1 MTSRRGAS
9 HVRPRPPSSGRPTQA
24 VKVRAPDTRRVRQ
37 HRGLDARRPR
47 APLVTRTLL
56 GLSVILLAGAA
67 FVLASGGIGP
77 ILSSL
82 GAAFDS
88 AVGRLTATP
97 VPTDSTLPPTDSPRI
112 ASPDQPYT
120 NEEMVN
126 LSITVPA
133 EALGDPDA
141 RVRIYLTL
149 EGLDAAPAGE
159 WPVGT
164 TSLMVIPFQLEK
176 GRNVISATL
185 ASSATDESEHSP
197 SVTWILDLNPPKIN
211 IASPKDGA
219 EIETPEALI
228 RGSTQGE
235 TSLIARN
242 AANSTSI
249 STVAARDGSFEFQ
262 LPLVQGEN
270 EIEITATD
278 PAGNQNTKQLTLVQG
293 STEMRINLRASV
305 YTISVKDHPSSL
317 QLVVVVNDPSGDPI
331 AGATAFFTLQI
342 PGLAPISN
350 ELVTGTDGRA
360 TFTTPLIGELEPG
373 SGVGTVLVTSEDFGE
388 KTDRVTLTFVK

>member
-9 HVRPRPPSSGRPTQA
+9 HVRPRPPSSGRPVQA
-24 VKVRAPDTRRVRQ
+24 VKVRAPDSRRVRQ

-56 GLSVILLAGAA
+56 AISVVLLAGAA
-67 FVLASGGIGP
+67 FVVASGGIGA

-88 AVGRLTATP
+88 AVGRITATP
-97 VPTDSTLPPTDSPRI
+97 VPDSTLPPTDSPRI

-126 LSITVPA
+126 LAITVPA
-133 EALGDPDA
+133 EAIGDPA
-141 RVRIYLTL
+141 ATIRIYLAL
-149 EGLDAAPAGE
+149 EGLEPAAVGD
-159 WPVGT
+159 WPVGS

-176 GRNVISATL
+176 GRNIISATL
-185 ASSATDESEHSP
+185 VRSTTDESEHSP

-211 IASPKDGA
+211 IQSPEDG
-219 EIETPEALI
+219 EDVETPDALI
-228 RGSTQGE
+228 RGSTQAE
-235 TSLIARN
+235 TTLVARN
-242 AANSTSI
+242 AANSASI

-262 LPLVQGEN
+262 LPLVQGDN

-278 PAGNQNTKQLTLVQG
+278 PAGNQNAKTLTLVQG
-293 STEMRINLRASV
+293 STEMRINLRASS
-305 YTISVKDHPSSL
+305 YTISVKHHPSSL
-317 QLVVVVNDPSGDPI
+317 QLVVVVHDPSGDPI

-350 ELVTGTDGRA
+350 ELVTGADGRA
-360 TFTTPLIGELEPG
+360 TFTTPLIGELSTG
-373 SGVGTVLVTSEDFGE
+373 GGVGTVLVTSETYGE
-388 KTDRVTLTFVK
+388 KTDRVTLNFVK

>member
-9 HVRPRPPSSGRPTQA
+9 HVRPRPPSSGRPVQA
-24 VKVRAPDTRRVRQ
+24 VKVRAPDARRVRQ
-37 HRGLDARRPR
+37 HRGLDARRPK

-56 GLSVILLAGAA
+56 GLSVVLLGGAA

-88 AVGRLTATP
+88 AIGRLTATP

-112 ASPDQPYT
+112 AVPDQPYT

-126 LSITVPA
+126 LAITIPTEVV
-133 EALGDPDA
+133 GDPA
-141 RVRIYLTL
+141 AKVRIYLAL
-149 EGLDAAPAGE
+149 EGLESAPAGE
-159 WPVGT
+159 WPVGS

-185 ASSATDESEHSP
+185 VRSATEESEPSP

-211 IASPKDGA
+211 IASPEDGA
-219 EIETPEALI
+219 DVETPEALI
-228 RGSTQGE
+228 RGRTQAEST
-235 TSLIARN
+235 LVARN
-242 AANSTSI
+242 AANSASI
-249 STVAARDGSFEFQ
+249 STVAGRDGTFEFQ
-262 LPLVQGEN
+262 LPLVHGEN

-278 PAGNQNTKQLTLVQG
+278 PAGNENTKKLSLVQG
-293 STEMRINLRASV
+293 STEMRINLRSSI
-305 YTISVKDHPSSL
+305 YTISVKNHPSSL
-317 QLVVVVNDPSGDPI
+317 QLVVVVEDPSGDPI

-350 ELVTGTDGRA
+350 ELVTDAEGRA
-360 TFTTPLIGELEPG
+360 IFTTPLIGELETG
-373 SGVGTVLVTSEDFGE
+373 SGVGTVLVTSETYGE
-388 KTDRVTLTFVK
+388 KTDRVTLNFVK

>member
-9 HVRPRPPSSGRPTQA
+9 HVRPRPPSSGRPIQA
-24 VKVRAPDTRRVRQ
+24 VKVRAPDSRRVRQ

-56 GLSVILLAGAA
+56 ALSVVLLGGAA

-82 GAAFDS
+82 GAAVDS

-126 LSITVPA
+126 LSLTVPS
-133 EALGDPDA
+133 EAVGDPGA
-141 RVRIYLTL
+141 RVRIYLAL
-149 EGLDAAPAGE
+149 EGLEAAPVGE
-159 WPVGT
+159 WPVSS
-164 TSLMVIPFQLEK
+164 TSLMVIPFQHEK

-185 ASSATDESEHSP
+185 VRSTTDEAEHSP
-197 SVTWILDLNPPKIN
+197 SVTWILDINPPKIN
-211 IASPKDGA
+211 IQSPEDGDDV
-219 EIETPEALI
+219 ETPDALI
-228 RGSTQGE
+228 RGSTQAE
-235 TSLIARN
+235 TTLVARN
-242 AANSTSI
+242 AANSASI
-249 STVAARDGSFEFQ
+249 STVAARDGTFEFQ
-262 LPLVQGEN
+262 LPLVQGDN

-278 PAGNQNTKQLTLVQG
+278 PAGNQNTKSLTLTQG
-293 STEMRINLRASV
+293 STEMRINLRASS
-305 YTISVKDHPSSL
+305 YTISVKNHPSSL
-317 QLVVVVNDPSGDPI
+317 QLVVVVRDPSGDPI
-331 AGATAFFTLQI
+331 EGATAFFTLQI

-350 ELVTGTDGRA
+350 ELVTGADGRA
-360 TFTTPLIGELEPG
+360 TFTTPLIGELETG
-373 SGVGTVLVTSEDFGE
+373 GGVGTVLVTSETYGE